1 MQQDTIYTIGLMAL
15 MIMMSAYFSAT
26 ETAFSALNR
35 TRIKTMADNGDKRA
49 AQVLAL
55 SEEYDKL
62 LSTILVGNN
71 IVNIAVASLGTVLF
85 VSYYGDLGV
94 SISTAVVTIVVL
106 IFGEISPKS
115 LAKESPERFA
125 MFSAPLLKIFILVL
139 TPVNFLF
146 TQWKKLLSKLFSVE
160 DERKLTQQELMT
172 MVDEVEQDGGI
183 DKDESQLLR
192 SAIDFNDREAGEILT
207 PRVDLEA
214 VPNDVTKEEVARR
227 FTESRFSRL
236 LVYEENIDHIV
247 GVIHQKDFY
256 DGPGMTRASIQQ
268 IIKPPVFVPPSMQI
282 SDLLQLLQKNKSHMA
297 VVSDEYGGTMGIVT
311 MEDILEELVGEIW
324 DEHDEVVEDFQQI
337 GDNLYRVSGSVEV
350 DKMYRYFDL
359 NGEEDATTVSGWVMD
374 HLERI
379 PKEGDRFQWEGL
391 DVVVTKTDDRRVV
404 EIQVQRILEE
414 DQEENMAAASHA

>member
-214 VPNDVTKEEVARR
+214 VPSDVTKEEVARR
-227 FTESRFSRL
+227 FTESRFSRI
-236 LVYEENIDHIV
+236 LVYEENIDHII

-256 DGPGMTRASIQQ
+256 DGPGMTRESIQQ
-268 IIKPPVFVPPSMQI
+268 IMKPPVFVPPSMQI

-391 DVVVTKTDDRRVV
+391 DVVVTQTDDRRVI

-414 DQEENMAAASHA
+414 EQEENMAAASHA